1 MALSAIPLRPLGA
14 VAAYAMIAAVAIGL
28 LYYGAALLMPLA
40 IAILIWHLINA
51 LAAAYHRPAVG
62 GRHLPSWL
70 CYIAALT
77 TIFGA
82 LAIMA
87 QLITENVNQVSDA
100 APAYEDNLRQLLT
113 TVTEL
118 FGLKKAPSLAEIA
131 GQVSLGGVIT
141 TVAGT
146 LGGVASGAG
155 LVVVYVVFLL
165 IEQRVFG
172 RKLHALMPDR
182 GRADRVR
189 ALLGR
194 ISRQIEG
201 YVWVKTLT
209 SLLTGVV
216 SFSIMWAVGVDF
228 AAFWG
233 LVIFLLNFIPI
244 IGALVGVI
252 FPSLL
257 ALVQFQ
263 TIGPFLIIS
272 CALSATQ
279 FIVGNLI
286 EPRLM
291 GRQLNLSPLVIILSL
306 AFWGTIWGVVGMILC
321 IPIAVII
328 MIICG
333 HFQQTR
339 PIAIIL
345 SADGQIAEPAL
356 ESQHEGKR
364 P

>member
-1 MALSAIPLRPLGA
+1 
-14 VAAYAMIAAVAIGL
+14 
-28 LYYGAALLMPLA
+28 MPLA

-51 LAAAYHRPAVG
+51 LAAAYHRPALA

-87 QLITENVNQVSDA
+87 ELISNNVNQVSEA
-100 APAYEDNLRQLLT
+100 APAYENNLRQLLT
-113 TVTEL
+113 TTYEL
-118 FGLKKAPSLAEIA
+118 IGLKSAPSFAQIA
-131 GQVSLGGVIT
+131 GEVRVGGIVT

-165 IEQRVFG
+165 FEQRCFG
-172 RKLHALMPDR
+172 SKLHALMPDPE
-182 GRADRVR
+182 RAHRLR
-189 ALLGR
+189 AVLGR

-216 SFSIMWAVGVDF
+216 SFVIMWAVGVDF
-228 AAFWG
+228 AEFWA

-244 IGALVGVI
+244 IGAMLGVI

-257 ALVQFQ
+257 AMVQFE
-263 TIGPFLIIS
+263 TIGPFLVVS
-272 CALSATQ
+272 SALAATQ
-279 FIVGNLI
+279 FVVGNLI

-306 AFWGTIWGVVGMILC
+306 AFWGALWGVVGMILC

-328 MIICG
+328 MIVCG
-333 HFQQTR
+333 HFGPTR
-339 PIAIIL
+339 PVAIIL
-345 SADGQIAEPAL
+345 SADGQVPEFVAQQQREAAPRA
-356 ESQHEGKR
+356 G
-364 P
+364 